1 MENSFGV
8 TEMKFN
14 PESALKVLQQQL
26 ESFEVLRQQTLQ
38 NASSVQNEINEI
50 FNRGKLDASSH
61 QFRPLQPS
69 LNCNCENPQLS
80 KAINNPGGT
89 SSQRPY
95 AEQKPATDKTG
106 LLHDIHVNK
115 MNEVLIQ
122 NRDSLLQSSE
132 DILETPMPV
141 SLMEEFPFRN
151 TSLQHTGNQ
160 IDCKTSLQISGT
172 SSACRSAAHSPV
184 SNFNSSPTKQPVDG
198 HNRGM
203 VLLLQYNDESR
214 AILEKICIAS
224 AQIKLQPE
232 RSEKWEMILRC
243 ELQRLRTVAQVT
255 GKATGAKSTQTAP
268 EISFS
273 IESLNLE
280 IEVENKAEK
289 VLELE
294 TLVIRLQNTMGMLEK
309 CNLDLHRQ
317 LGRGCGSNSPLHRNH
332 WIETANKMVIP
343 NQKLIQN
350 QIQNLKSQNDD
361 KINEFTT
368 LYEKHESSS
377 NNELTPLFKTSERP
391 GHVCHM
397 EKQREHCTN
406 MIGEKKTEINSLA
419 DECTS
424 WLPLPEYGN
433 KACNGLWHE
442 EGKVDVKSRAEDFAT
457 TFDSVLQENTE
468 CKRKVSQLE
477 EERRTLKLQFTEMEE
492 KRNICIEEFNALLR
506 RQEGLRNQNEA
517 LEADREQL
525 TIEKGS
531 IQRLMEKMMG
541 EKEDLLAVIGAKET
555 ILQLERT
562 KEAVHAVNANAL
574 QLENQKMNQSLNEL
588 KKEIAFL
595 KNELEKASCEI
606 QCTRAKYFV
615 LRTKNLMLFQLVQEV
630 RDKNQKLEQS
640 LQNSVT
646 TNKSLQREVDEA
658 KMERSPNEIE
668 RAKQGMVMSSSGSC
682 SGDLVRKCEMLSK
695 VVEMLTEEN
704 QILNQDL
711 EKYIKA
717 NVQLESTVR
726 VLDEEWLVLG
736 NHTQSIKQEMNVL
749 NPEIGHG
756 CPSCLIN
763 GNNAAQTCRQGREDE
778 MSDNQLNLSD
788 IPFNGTNLSFGPDF
802 RMTLCSSP
810 KDQAKI
816 DEIRRNFEELHG
828 EQRYKDTMQHYDGVP
843 RHNTTITDW
852 KIQNNVGGSGDAS
865 QILNDQ
871 SFPSLSVKQHSHGS
885 DEKSSSPLLQN
896 KINWTLENLDS
907 CIEDT
912 LKVSGPQN

>member
-1 MENSFGV
+1 MPTPTIQTIQAKVLFRSITSQHTDYGTEWENSFGV
-8 TEMKFN
+8 TEMQFN

-38 NASSVQNEINEI
+38 NASSVQYEINEI

-61 QFRPLQPS
+61 QFRPLQQS
-69 LNCNCENPQLS
+69 LNYNCENPQLL
-80 KAINNPGGT
+80 KARNNPGGI
-89 SSQRPY
+89 SSQRPR
-95 AEQKPATDKTG
+95 AEQKPSIDQTG
-106 LLHDIHVNK
+106 LLHAIHVNK

-151 TSLQHTGNQ
+151 PSLQHMGNQ
-160 IDCKTSLQISGT
+160 IDCQTPLQISGT
-172 SSACRSAAHSPV
+172 SSACRSAAHSPA
-184 SNFNSSPTKQPVDG
+184 SNFNSSPTKEPVDG

-224 AQIKLQPE
+224 EQMKLQPE
-232 RSEKWEMILRC
+232 RSEKWEVILRC
-243 ELQRLRTVAQVT
+243 ELQRLRTVAQAT
-255 GKATGAKSTQTAP
+255 GKATGAKSTQTPP

-280 IEVENKAEK
+280 IDVENKAEK

-294 TLVIRLQNTMGMLEK
+294 TLVIRLQNSMGMLEK

-332 WIETANKMVIP
+332 WIKTANKMVIP

-377 NNELTPLFKTSERP
+377 NNELTPLFRTSERP
-391 GHVCHM
+391 GHVCQM
-397 EKQREHCTN
+397 EKQREHCNN

-419 DECTS
+419 DG
-424 WLPLPEYGN
+424 PLPEYGN
-433 KACNGLWHE
+433 KAFNGLWHE
-442 EGKVDVKSRAEDFAT
+442 EEKVDVKSRAEDFAT

-468 CKRKVSQLE
+468 YKRKVSQLE

-506 RQEGLRNQNEA
+506 RHDGLRNLNEA
-517 LEADREQL
+517 LEADRDQL

-531 IQRLMEKMMG
+531 IQRLVDKMMG

-555 ILQLERT
+555 ILQLEKT
-562 KEAVHAVNANAL
+562 KEAVHAVSANAL

-646 TNKSLQREVDEA
+646 TNKSLQKEVDEA
-658 KMERSPNEIE
+658 KMERFPNEIE
-668 RAKQGMVMSSSGSC
+668 RAKQGMVMSSTGSC

-736 NHTQSIKQEMNVL
+736 NHTRSIKQEMNVL
-749 NPEIGHG
+749 NPEIGQV
-756 CPSCLIN
+756 CTSCLTN
-763 GNNAAQTCRQGREDE
+763 GTNAAQICRQGREDE

-788 IPFNGTNLSFGPDF
+788 IPFNSTNFSFGPDF

-810 KDQAKI
+810 KGTTYMEKKTFDQTI
-816 DEIRRNFEELHG
+816 ELFP
-828 EQRYKDTMQHYDGVP
+828 EFYLNRLIKSEFYNRCEMYNMVQ
-843 RHNTTITDW
+843 I
-852 KIQNNVGGSGDAS
+852 S
-865 QILNDQ
+865 Q
-871 SFPSLSVKQHSHGS
+871 S
-885 DEKSSSPLLQN
+885 
-896 KINWTLENLDS
+896 
-907 CIEDT
+907 
-912 LKVSGPQN
+912 